1 MKNFFETRINHI
13 SEVAKK
19 YEFNTLVS
27 ELQKLNDESEA
38 FKLKVI
44 LVGSFSAGKSALIN
58 AMLHRELLEEGQ
70 RPETSIAS
78 ELVYSENEYIEA
90 IKNGKCEA
98 KYAVDEADGIDTKEY
113 DYLIWNINNDVLK
126 KYNDCIIVDF
136 PGFNS
141 GIEDHNKAIIQYAGK
156 GNAYLL
162 VVDSEDGTIKQN
174 VIEFIEEIQNYD
186 DNVAI
191 VVSKAD
197 LKTKEDIEKVIS
209 NVKRN
214 AELIFDSEIV
224 VEATSKFDEDVS
236 DKVQKIIENFDRDDI
251 FKKMFFAKGC
261 DLAYKCKD
269 SIEVYKN
276 SLELDLTDFD
286 KEIEKH
292 EISKKRLSEQLEK
305 DKIALGKKLKSE
317 VAPKIIGDLQS
328 ALYGNVDTLTNA
340 LAGGEKAFSL
350 TVNNILRPV
359 LMTSTNNYVK
369 ESFESYINSITI
381 DDSNIDESVKE
392 ISEEAIQ
399 KYQRASEKIQEI
411 ADGGEKL
418 GKTYKAVVT
427 ALAVVT
433 DVIAPW
439 LELVLIF
446 VPDILKMFG
455 AGNQENTLRNK
466 VNNEIIPQLLASLEP
481 EIQNSLFEMKS
492 EMIEALEE
500 QFNENL
506 NKEIEAIESAK
517 QMREKNNNEYEKEM
531 QIINED
537 INTIDNV
544 IEQFLQEGEK

>member
-1 MKNFFETRINHI
+1 
-13 SEVAKK
+13 
-19 YEFNTLVS
+19 
-27 ELQKLNDESEA
+27 
-38 FKLKVI
+38 
-44 LVGSFSAGKSALIN
+44 
-58 AMLHRELLEEGQ
+58 
-70 RPETSIAS
+70 
-78 ELVYSENEYIEA
+78 
-90 IKNGKCEA
+90 
-98 KYAVDEADGIDTKEY
+98 
-113 DYLIWNINNDVLK
+113 
-126 KYNDCIIVDF
+126 
-136 PGFNS
+136 
-141 GIEDHNKAIIQYAGK
+141 
-156 GNAYLL
+156 
-162 VVDSEDGTIKQN
+162 
-174 VIEFIEEIQNYD
+174 
-186 DNVAI
+186 
-191 VVSKAD
+191 
-197 LKTKEDIEKVIS
+197 
-209 NVKRN
+209 
-214 AELIFDSEIV
+214 
-224 VEATSKFDEDVS
+224 
-236 DKVQKIIENFDRDDI
+236 
-251 FKKMFFAKGC
+251 
-261 DLAYKCKD
+261 
-269 SIEVYKN
+269 
-276 SLELDLTDFD
+276 
-286 KEIEKH
+286 
-292 EISKKRLSEQLEK
+292 
-305 DKIALGKKLKSE
+305 
-317 VAPKIIGDLQS
+317 
-328 ALYGNVDTLTNA
+328 
-340 LAGGEKAFSL
+340 
-350 TVNNILRPV
+350 
-359 LMTSTNNYVK
+359 MTSTNNYVK

-427 ALAVVT
+427 ALAIVT